1 MIITLSNLTASPHPS
16 QPQPPIKCHQT
27 SPLLTTMDHQA
38 APVGAVTELRNR
50 HGVAA
55 CCKGLSWKSCCH
67 QAPRRWEKG
76 YLKAPGGREHLIST
90 SGHSVLWVEQC
101 GNSVSSSCQFS
112 LRKRWRALAHG
123 LCTTRL
129 DCSEQDYTSV
139 FPVLQSARASELSP
153 FRPLCNKQISK
164 LACGRKVILYQLNS
178 YDSLSFFYINPF
190 SNLPWNQIPHG
201 FHTEKSQ
208 ISADCLESEP
218 QTCSRWFP
226 LSPTPQSTSQPCQCA
241 PFRKT
246 QGESKC

>member
-1 MIITLSNLTASPHPS
+1 MPPNQPSANYHGSPGCSCWGSHRATKQAWCCCLLQGAQLEELLSPSPKEVGKGIPESTWGKRAPDQHQWPLSPVSGAMWKQREQQLPIFSKKTVKSSGTWSVHHP
-16 QPQPPIKCHQT
+16 
-27 SPLLTTMDHQA
+27 L
-38 APVGAVTELRNR
+38 
-50 HGVAA
+50 
-55 CCKGLSWKSCCH
+55 GLQWT
-67 QAPRRWEKG
+67 G
-76 YLKAPGGREHLIST
+76 LYL
-90 SGHSVLWVEQC
+90 C
-101 GNSVSSSCQFS
+101 
-112 LRKRWRALAHG
+112 
-123 LCTTRL
+123 
-129 DCSEQDYTSV
+129 
-139 FPVLQSARASELSP
+139 FPRASELSP